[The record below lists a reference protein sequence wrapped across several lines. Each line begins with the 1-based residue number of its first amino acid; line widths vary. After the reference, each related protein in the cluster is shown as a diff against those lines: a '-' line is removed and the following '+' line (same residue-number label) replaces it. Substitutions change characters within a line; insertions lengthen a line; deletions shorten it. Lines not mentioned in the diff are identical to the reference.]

1 MIEKEIENTENM
13 AYKAVKDD
21 SLIFTHELLSP
32 AGDTES
38 MYAAIAA
45 GADAVYAAADRFGAR
60 AYAAN
65 FSIDDY
71 IKALKYAH
79 LFDRK
84 IYLTLNTLIKER
96 EFSQL
101 FDLLKPLYEA
111 GLDGVIVQDL
121 GVIAFVKRNF
131 PNLAIHASTQLSVNT
146 EYGVRELKK
155 MGVCRVVLSRE
166 LSLEEIERIH
176 DKTGMELEC
185 FIHGAMCFSY
195 SGQCLM
201 SSFYGGRSGNRGRC
215 AGTCRLPYRMGPGKD
230 SYLLSMKDLCCIDIL
245 DRLLRAGIKSFKIEG
260 RMKSPAYVAGV
271 TSIYRKGIDKYLAD
285 PVGYRTDPN
294 DRKKLLSL
302 YSRQG
307 SSEGY
312 YERKNSLS
320 MITLDKGGYQRQDKE
335 GDVPERLRLKTEA
348 VCRVFKG
355 EKISIRLSA
364 KGREVECFGAAAD
377 EAKNRALRPEDIAKQ
392 VKKTGDSFFEISDPY
407 VLTDGESF
415 VPVSS
420 LNELRRKGLEE
431 LLERLDDGNKR
442 SL

>member
-1 MIEKEIENTENM
+1 MISERLENSEDM

-32 AGDTES
+32 AGDTDS

-71 IKALKYAH
+71 ISALKYAH

-101 FDLLKPLYEA
+101 FDLLNPLYEA

-121 GVIAFVKRNF
+121 GVISFIKRNF

-146 EYGVRELKK
+146 EYGVRELQK

-166 LSLEEIERIH
+166 LSLDEIKKIH
-176 DKTGMELEC
+176 DRTAMELEC
-185 FIHGAMCFSY
+185 FVHGAMCFSY

-215 AGTCRLPYRMGPGKD
+215 AGTCRLPYKD
-230 SYLLSMKDLCCIDIL
+230 RSGNESCLLSMKDLCCIDIL
-245 DRLLRAGIKSFKIEG
+245 DKLVRAGITSFKIEG

-271 TSIYRKGIDKYLAD
+271 TSIYRKCLDEYLTDPGGYKAD
-285 PVGYRTDPN
+285 PEK
-294 DRKKLLSL
+294 RKKLLSL

-320 MITLDKGGYQRQDKE
+320 MITPDRAGYQRQDKE
-335 GDVPERLRLKTEA
+335 GNVPERLKLKAEA

-364 KGREVECFGAAAD
+364 KGREAECFGAVAE

-392 VKKTGDSFFEISDPY
+392 VKKTGDSFFEISDP
-407 VLTDGESF
+407 VILTDGGSF
-415 VPVSS
+415 VPVSA